1 MTDELRQATQN
12 AGKINIGVM
21 NRKYWTIE
29 YQNNRVFW
37 QLNILR
43 IPFILI
49 RCAKFQIVSGRT
61 FGTQFHQAMGGD
73 LESRQSI
80 KNTIMHA

>member
-29 YQNNRVFW
+29 YQNNHVFW

-49 RCAKFQIVSGRT
+49 RCAKF
-61 FGTQFHQAMGGD
+61 
-73 LESRQSI
+73 
-80 KNTIMHA
+80 